1 MASVFMNTAVFR
13 HYRCRAFRMAYR
25 QNITFAGDKTKVMQ
39 KAIFTLLFFVST
51 AAVFAA
57 DIKVDKTGQIA
68 GSVPT
73 ISQAITTAA
82 NGDRIVVFSNGLTYT
97 ENLTIDK
104 SLTFL
109 SAAEGEYFY
118 VTGHIK
124 YVGANSR
131 EITVIGMHQ
140 LGNDSASGT
149 VAVGSRC
156 IVNIVDCEI
165 NGYVIFNQDGYDV
178 NVLYNTIQYATELR
192 YGKVIANKIGVEAG
206 DNTFNGELRVTAESA
221 AYGQGDTLF
230 IIANRMFKAD
240 NTGVT
245 YQLNFDNSNLRYFI
259 ANNTIRNGILNSTG
273 YTSSRTCINI
283 VNCYL
288 TDSAN
293 VCINNFLSGIETTSG
308 CSLASTYAL
317 TQLKGIKAE
326 NFVNNIFKNRYQANY
341 GCGALGMR
349 GDYNLYDYYRGVP
362 LTGIVDNNYF
372 NTGQNVTYTYDPITG
387 KALTGNAVIDAG
399 KPGVNYMDIDLTRSD
414 LSTYGGPYT
423 QANYWDTANP
433 QGGRGRVFL
442 LNMPANIYSLTT
454 PVSIK
459 ANATHTK

>member
-1 MASVFMNTAVFR
+1 
-13 HYRCRAFRMAYR
+13 
-25 QNITFAGDKTKVMQ
+25 MQ
-39 KAIFTLLFFVST
+39 KALFTLLFSFSV

-73 ISQAITTAA
+73 ISQAITSAA
-82 NGDRIVVFSNGLTYT
+82 NGDRIVIFSNGLTYN

-104 SLTFL
+104 SVTLL

-118 VTGHIK
+118 VTGNIK
-124 YVGANSR
+124 YVGANGR

-156 IVNIVDCEI
+156 IVNIADCEI

-178 NVLYNTIQYATELR
+178 NILYNTIQYGTELR
-192 YGKVIANKIGVEAG
+192 YGKVIANRIGIEQG
-206 DNTFNGELRVTAESA
+206 DNTWNGEVRVTAESA
-221 AYGQGDTLF
+221 TYGQGDTLY
-230 IIANRMFKAD
+230 IIANRIFKAD

-245 YQLNFDNSNLRYFI
+245 YTISFDNSNLRYLI
-259 ANNTIRNGILNSTG
+259 ANNSVRTGIFTSTG
-273 YTSSRTCINI
+273 YTSNRTAVNI
-283 VNCYL
+283 ANCYL

-293 VCINNFLSGIETTSG
+293 VFINNYLSGIETSAG
-308 CSLASTYAL
+308 CTTGSTYAL
-317 TQLKGIKAE
+317 VQLKGIKTD
-326 NFVNNIFKNRYQANY
+326 NFVNNIFRNRYQAYY

-349 GDYNLYDYYRGVP
+349 GDYNLYDNYRGVP
-362 LTGIVDNNYF
+362 LTGVVDNNYF
-372 NTGQNVTYTYDPITG
+372 SNSQNVAFTYDQQTG
-387 KALTGNAVIDAG
+387 KALTGNAAIDAG
-399 KPGVNYMDIDLTRSD
+399 KPGVNYMDIDLTRD
-414 LSTYGGPYT
+414 DVGTYGGPYT